1 MEQSTLPRMP
11 FWVKMAFFLGDALL
25 LGVALVI
32 TLEAPHPLPL
42 NHALLLTAAVANGA
56 ILFIIPFVLEYKAT
70 VRLYEAAELRTAAE
84 QFEDLEA
91 TQRLIHQASGQWQT
105 VQEHCNKAVA
115 AANDVVAKMSA
126 ERKEFESFSQQ
137 ASDSERAHLR
147 LELEK
152 HRRMEG
158 EWLEVLVFICDNVYA
173 IHQAGLRSGQT
184 AYAEQ
189 LSKFQHVIRDAV
201 RRVGLTPHEAQAG
214 ELFDEQKHQPVD
226 PAQPIAPGTPIA
238 ETVATGFTFQGQGIR
253 RIIVAA
259 QTSAPAPS

>member
-1 MEQSTLPRMP
+1 MDQSILPRMP
-11 FWVKMAFFLGDALL
+11 LWVKMAFFLGDALL

-56 ILFIIPFVLEYKAT
+56 ILFVIPFVLEYKAT

-84 QFEDLEA
+84 QFDELAE

-115 AANDVVAKMSA
+115 AANEIVGRMSI
-126 ERKEFESFSQQ
+126 ERKEFETFSQQ

-152 HRRMEG
+152 HRRMDA

-173 IHQAGLRSGQT
+173 IHQAGLRSGQPG
-184 AYAEQ
+184 YAEQ
-189 LSKFQHVIRDAV
+189 LGKFQHIVRDAV
-201 RRVGLTPHEAQAG
+201 RRVGLTPHEAGPG
-214 ELFDEQKHQPVD
+214 ELFDDQKHQAAD
-226 PAQPIAPGTPIA
+226 PAEAIAAGTPIA
-238 ETVATGFTFQGQGIR
+238 ETVATGFTFQGQLIR
-253 RIIVAA
+253 RIIVAPEVSPKTA
-259 QTSAPAPS
+259 V